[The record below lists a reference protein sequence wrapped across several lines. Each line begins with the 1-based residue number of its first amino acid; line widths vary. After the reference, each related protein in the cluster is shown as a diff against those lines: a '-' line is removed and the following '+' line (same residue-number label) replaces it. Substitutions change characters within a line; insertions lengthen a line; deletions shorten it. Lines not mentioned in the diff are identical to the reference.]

1 MQESLSA
8 RHRPIGVSII
18 AFIETLYAVF
28 EILIGIIAIV
38 GIFALGHVISTHGHV
53 TTSRVVD
60 IIGGI
65 LGGASLLI
73 GILTLI
79 FAIGLWLL
87 KRWAFWLT
95 IIFQVISLIRH
106 GLEFTHANYNTVT
119 AVIGLVIPVV
129 ILLYFLVDVNVRRAF
144 RV

>member
-1 MQESLSA
+1 MQETA
-8 RHRPIGVSII
+8 TRHRPIGVSII

-38 GIFALGHVISTHGHV
+38 GIFAIGHVISSHGHV

-60 IIGGI
+60 VIGGI

-79 FAIGLWLL
+79 FAIGLWFL

-106 GLEFTHANYNTVT
+106 GLEFNHPNYNTTT
-119 AVIGLVIPVV
+119 AILGLVIPVV
-129 ILLYFLVDVNVRRAF
+129 ILLYFLVDANVRRAF

>member
-1 MQESLSA
+1 MQETLPV

-18 AFIETLYAVF
+18 AFVETLYAVF

-38 GIFALGHVISTHGHV
+38 GIFAIGHTISAHGHV

-60 IIGGI
+60 TIGGI

-95 IIFQVISLIRH
+95 IILQVISLIRH
-106 GLEFTHANYNTVT
+106 ALEFTHPNYNTVGI
-119 AVIGLVIPVV
+119 VIGLVIPVA
-129 ILLYFLVDVNVRRAF
+129 ILLYFLVDANVRRAF